1 MKMRDEIMAVQK
13 ELNELKEQ
21 SIAWE
26 MLQDNKKE
34 KKRLFI
40 MWIITFIALIG
51 VSCYTVYLLNDIGTV
66 TETSTQEI
74 DDVDTIEN
82 SNITNGDMYGENKA
96 NNN

>member
-1 MKMRDEIMAVQK
+1 MAVQK

-26 MLQDNKKE
+26 MLQDSKKE

-74 DDVDTIEN
+74 EDVDTIEN
-82 SNITNGDMYGENKA
+82 SNITNGDMYGENKI

>member
-1 MKMRDEIMAVQK
+1 MAVQK
-13 ELNELKEQ
+13 ELNKLKEQ

-26 MLQDNKKE
+26 MLQDSKKE

-82 SNITNGDMYGENKA
+82 SNITNGDMYGENKT

>member
-1 MKMRDEIMAVQK
+1 MAVQK

-26 MLQDNKKE
+26 MLQDSKKE

-66 TETSTQEI
+66 TETSTQKI

>member
-1 MKMRDEIMAVQK
+1 MTVQK

-26 MLQDNKKE
+26 MLQDSKKE

-66 TETSTQEI
+66 KETSTQEI
-74 DDVDTIEN
+74 DDVI
-82 SNITNGDMYGENKA
+82 
-96 NNN
+96 

>member
-1 MKMRDEIMAVQK
+1 MAVQK

-26 MLQDNKKE
+26 MLQDSKKE

>member
-1 MKMRDEIMAVQK
+1 MAVQK
-13 ELNELKEQ
+13 ELNKLKEQ

-26 MLQDNKKE
+26 MLQDSKKE

-74 DDVDTIEN
+74 EDVDTIEN
-82 SNITNGDMYGENKA
+82 SNITNGDMYGENKT

>member
-26 MLQDNKKE
+26 MLQDSKKE

>member
-1 MKMRDEIMAVQK
+1 MAVQK

-26 MLQDNKKE
+26 MLQDSKKE
-34 KKRLFI
+34 KKKLFI

>member
-1 MKMRDEIMAVQK
+1 MAVQK

-26 MLQDNKKE
+26 MLQDSKKE

-74 DDVDTIEN
+74 EDVDTIEN
-82 SNITNGDMYGENKA
+82 SNITNGDMYGENKT

>member
-1 MKMRDEIMAVQK
+1 MAVQK

-26 MLQDNKKE
+26 ILQDSKKE

-74 DDVDTIEN
+74 EDVDTIEN
-82 SNITNGDMYGENKA
+82 SNITNGDMYGENKT